1 MSTFRLRRASGDST
15 LRGGDLLRLR
25 PISFDPPTYFVRRS
39 VKGDP
44 RHELWKFY
52 DGITTGYAVLIT
64 SGVASPLP
72 GLATPAQ
79 DAINAA
85 DAGSGEAGLAY
96 FAGGRSYIITSGEKT
111 ILEAAGYTTVI

>member
-1 MSTFRLRRASGDST
+1 MPTFT
-15 LRGGDLLRLR
+15 
-25 PISFDPPTYFVRRS
+25 FDPPTYFVRRS

-44 RHELWKFY
+44 RHELWKHY

-64 SGVASPLP
+64 GSAASPFP

-96 FAGGRSYIITSGEKT
+96 FAGARSYTITEGEAD
-111 ILEAAGYTTVI
+111 ILFAAGYTIGGGGAFAAGFGLGFDVEG